1 MKQLLFLDRDGVI
14 NVDMHFVSRVEDI
27 VFIEGIF
34 KLCSYFRAKNFE
46 IVIVTNQSGL
56 AKGLFTQQELQ
67 RVMNY
72 ILEKFKSEGIEI
84 LAYYYCPHA
93 PVDLCKC
100 RKPLPGMF
108 IQAIK
113 KFNVSAKDCISVG
126 DRARDIIAANA
137 AGIYQNYLL
146 AKDDLIANHLL
157 GPIIVS
163 SLAEIIEIHQST
175 PANP

>member
-1 MKQLLFLDRDGVI
+1 
-14 NVDMHFVSRVEDI
+14 
-27 VFIEGIF
+27 
-34 KLCSYFRAKNFE
+34 
-46 IVIVTNQSGL
+46 
-56 AKGLFTQQELQ
+56 
-67 RVMNY
+67 
-72 ILEKFKSEGIEI
+72 
-84 LAYYYCPHA
+84 
-93 PVDLCKC
+93 
-100 RKPLPGMF
+100 MF

-126 DRARDIIAANA
+126 DRVRDIIAANA